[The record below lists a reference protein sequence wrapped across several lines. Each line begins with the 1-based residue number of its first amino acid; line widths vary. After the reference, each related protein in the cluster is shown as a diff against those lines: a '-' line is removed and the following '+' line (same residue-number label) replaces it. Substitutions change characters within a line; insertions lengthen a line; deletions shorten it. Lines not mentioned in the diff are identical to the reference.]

1 MGYRPSGWH
10 CPSLRGT
17 STKCGGGNSKHYTLN
32 QNMESF
38 IARRLYK
45 NEQGSR
51 KVSRPAVLI
60 AQAGVA
66 LGLAVML
73 VTIAVSF
80 GFKHEVRAKA
90 VGFGSHLHVSN
101 YEGGQSFETNPIAAD
116 STLMATLKSFKEVAH
131 VQCYATK
138 PGVFRT
144 EDDFMGYVLKGVGED
159 YDLSFYEQH
168 LKEGTIPCFSAHT
181 PSNQVLISREIANK
195 LELAVGDRV
204 DSYFLQGSLRA
215 RRYTIAGIY
224 ETGFA
229 EYDRLFALTDLKAV
243 QALNR
248 WEPDQVTGV
257 EIMLT
262 HFSKVDFM
270 NWELGTILDR
280 TEDSYGEEY
289 FVQSV
294 VDINPG
300 LFAWLNVLD
309 MNVWLI
315 LSLMLGVA
323 AFTMISG
330 LLILILERT
339 QFIGILKALGACNLS
354 VRKIFLRFA
363 LLIVCKGMFWGNVIG
378 LGVCALQKSTG
389 LITLDPQNY
398 YLDTVPITFDWVF
411 ILVINVVMF
420 MLSALVLIIPSGLIS
435 RIHPTKAMRFE

>member
-1 MGYRPSGWH
+1 
-10 CPSLRGT
+10 
-17 STKCGGGNSKHYTLN
+17 
-32 QNMESF
+32 MESF

-73 VTIAVSF
+73 VTIAISF
-80 GFKHEVRAKA
+80 GFKYEVRAKA
-90 VGFGSHLHVSN
+90 VGFGSHLHISN
-101 YEGGQSFETNPIAAD
+101 YDAGQSFDAQPIAAD
-116 STLMATLKSFKEVAH
+116 SALFNTLSRFDEIAH
-131 VQCYATK
+131 VQPYVSK

-144 EDDFMGYVLKGVGED
+144 DVDFMGYMLKGVGED
-159 YDLSFYEQH
+159 YDLSFFEHH
-168 LKEGTIPCFSAHT
+168 LKEGEIPQFSASAI
-181 PSNQVLISREIANK
+181 SNKIVISREIADK
-195 LELAVGDRV
+195 LQLSVGDKV
-204 DSYFLQGSLRA
+204 DSYFLQGTLRA
-215 RRYTIAGIY
+215 RRYTVAGIY
-224 ETGFA
+224 ETGFS
-229 EYDRLFALTDLKAV
+229 EYDRLFVLTDLKAV

-248 WEPDQVTGV
+248 WEADQVTGV
-257 EIMLT
+257 EVMLAD
-262 HFSKVDFM
+262 FSKVEAM
-270 NWELGTILDR
+270 NWELGSLLDR

-294 VDINPG
+294 IDINPG

-339 QFIGILKALGACNLS
+339 QFIGVLKALGASNAS
-354 VRKIFLRFA
+354 VRSIFLRFA
-363 LLIVCKGMFWGNVIG
+363 LLIVCKGMFWGNIIG
-378 LGVCALQKSTG
+378 LGLCAAQKVTG
-389 LITLDPQNY
+389 LITLDPKNY
-398 YLDTVPITFDWVF
+398 YLDTVPITFNWGF
-411 ILVINVVMF
+411 IITVNLVMF
-420 MLSALVLIIPSGLIS
+420 ILSALVLLIPSGLIS

>member
-1 MGYRPSGWH
+1 
-10 CPSLRGT
+10 
-17 STKCGGGNSKHYTLN
+17 
-32 QNMESF
+32 MESF

-80 GFKHEVRAKA
+80 GFKYEVRAKA

-101 YEGGQSFETNPIAAD
+101 YDSGQAFEALPVAAD
-116 STLMATLKSFKEVAH
+116 SALMATLTSFGEVSH

-144 EDDFMGYVLKGVGED
+144 DDDFMGYVLKGVGED
-159 YDLSFYEQH
+159 YDLSFYERH
-168 LKEGTIPCFSAHT
+168 LQEGEIPRFSSDSV
-181 PSNQVLISREIANK
+181 SNGIVVSREVANK
-195 LELAVGDRV
+195 LQLSVGDKV
-204 DSYFLQGSLRA
+204 DSYFLQGTLRA
-215 RRYTIAGIY
+215 RRYTVKGIY

-229 EYDRLFALTDLKAV
+229 EYDRLFVLTDLKAV
-243 QALNR
+243 QTLNR
-248 WEPDQVTGV
+248 WESEQVTGV
-257 EIMLT
+257 EVMLSD
-262 HFSKVDFM
+262 FSKVEPM
-270 NWELGTILDR
+270 NWELGSLLDR
-280 TEDSYGEEY
+280 TEDPYGEEY

-300 LFAWLNVLD
+300 LFAWLDVLD

-315 LSLMLGVA
+315 LFLMLGVA

-339 QFIGILKALGACNLS
+339 QFIGVLKALGACNRS
-354 VRKIFLRFA
+354 VRSIFLRFA
-363 LLIVCKGMFWGNVIG
+363 LLIVCKGMFWGDVIG
-378 LGVCALQKSTG
+378 LGLCALQKSSA
-389 LITLDPQNY
+389 LLKLNPQNY
-398 YLDTVPITFDWVF
+398 YLDTVPITFDWGF
-411 ILVINVVMF
+411 IIVVNVIMF
-420 MLSALVLIIPSGLIS
+420 ILSALVLIVPSGLIS

>member
-1 MGYRPSGWH
+1 
-10 CPSLRGT
+10 
-17 STKCGGGNSKHYTLN
+17 
-32 QNMESF
+32 MESF

-80 GFKHEVRAKA
+80 GFKYEVRAKA

-101 YEGGQSFETNPIAAD
+101 YDSGQAFEALPVAAD
-116 STLMATLKSFKEVAH
+116 SALMATLTSFGEVSH

-144 EDDFMGYVLKGVGED
+144 DNDFMGYVLKGVGED
-159 YDLSFYEQH
+159 YDLSFYERH
-168 LKEGTIPCFSAHT
+168 LQEGEIPRFS
-181 PSNQVLISREIANK
+181 SDSVFNGIVVSREVANK
-195 LELAVGDRV
+195 LQLSVGDKV
-204 DSYFLQGSLRA
+204 DSYFLQGTLRA
-215 RRYTIAGIY
+215 RRYTVKGIY

-229 EYDRLFALTDLKAV
+229 EYDRLFVLTDLKAV
-243 QALNR
+243 QTLNR
-248 WEPDQVTGV
+248 WESEQVTGV
-257 EIMLT
+257 EVMLSD
-262 HFSKVDFM
+262 FSKVEPM
-270 NWELGTILDR
+270 NWELGSLLDR
-280 TEDSYGEEY
+280 TEDPYGEEY

-300 LFAWLNVLD
+300 LFAWLDVLD

-315 LSLMLGVA
+315 LFLMLGVA

-339 QFIGILKALGACNLS
+339 QFIGVLKALGACNRS
-354 VRKIFLRFA
+354 VRSIFLRFA
-363 LLIVCKGMFWGNVIG
+363 LLIVCKGMFWGDVIG
-378 LGVCALQKSTG
+378 LGLCALQKSSA
-389 LITLDPQNY
+389 LLKLNPQNY
-398 YLDTVPITFDWVF
+398 YLDTVPITFDWGF
-411 ILVINVVMF
+411 IIVVNVIMF
-420 MLSALVLIIPSGLIS
+420 ILSALVLIVPSGLIS

>member
-1 MGYRPSGWH
+1 
-10 CPSLRGT
+10 
-17 STKCGGGNSKHYTLN
+17 
-32 QNMESF
+32 MESF

-80 GFKHEVRAKA
+80 GFKYEVRAKA
-90 VGFGSHLHVSN
+90 VGFGSHLHISN
-101 YEGGQSFETNPIAAD
+101 YDAGHALEVHPIAAD
-116 STLMATLKSFKEVAH
+116 SALVATLNAFDEVAH
-131 VQCYATK
+131 VQPYATK

-168 LKEGTIPCFSAHT
+168 LKEGEIPEFSAHSI
-181 PSNQVLISREIANK
+181 SNKIVVSREVADK
-195 LELAVGDRV
+195 LQLSLGDKV
-204 DSYFLQGSLRA
+204 DSYFLQGALRA
-215 RRYTIAGIY
+215 RRYTVVGIY

-229 EYDRLFALTDLKAV
+229 EYDRLFVLTDLKAV

-248 WEPDQVTGV
+248 WKTDQVTGV

-262 HFSKVDFM
+262 DFNKVESM
-270 NWELGTILDR
+270 NWTLGTLLDR

-300 LFAWLNVLD
+300 LFAWLDVLD

-339 QFIGILKALGACNLS
+339 QFIGVLKALGACNRS
-354 VRKIFLRFA
+354 VRSIFLRFA

-378 LGVCALQKSTG
+378 LGLCAIQKVTG
-389 LITLDPQNY
+389 LISLDPKNY
-398 YLDTVPITFDWVF
+398 YLDTVPISFDWAF
-411 ILVINVVMF
+411 IIAVNVVMF
-420 MLSALVLIIPSGLIS
+420 ILSALVLIVPSGLIS

>member
-1 MGYRPSGWH
+1 
-10 CPSLRGT
+10 
-17 STKCGGGNSKHYTLN
+17 
-32 QNMESF
+32 MENF

-51 KVSRPAVLI
+51 KVSRPAVVI

-90 VGFGSHLHVSN
+90 VGFGSHLHISN
-101 YEGGQSFETNPIAAD
+101 YEAGHSYDPNPIAVD
-116 STLMATLKSFKEVAH
+116 SVLMTQLGSFDEVA
-131 VQCYATK
+131 QIQRYATK

-144 EDDFMGYVLKGVGED
+144 ESDFMGYMLKGVGED
-159 YDLSFYEQH
+159 YDLSFFEKH
-168 LKEGTIPCFSAHT
+168 LKEGVVPKFSSQII
-181 PSNQVLISREIANK
+181 SNEILISREVADK
-195 LELAVGDRV
+195 LQLRVGDRV
-204 DSYFLQGSLRA
+204 DSYFLQGALRA

-224 ETGFA
+224 ETGFS
-229 EYDRLFALTDLKAV
+229 EYDRLFMLTDLKAV

-248 WEPDQVTGV
+248 WEDDQVTGV

-262 HFSKVDFM
+262 DFNKVDPM
-270 NWELGTILDR
+270 TWQLGSLLDR
-280 TEDSYGEEY
+280 TEDPYGEEY

-300 LFAWLNVLD
+300 LFAWLDVLD

-315 LSLMLGVA
+315 LSLMLGVS

-339 QFIGILKALGACNLS
+339 QFIGILKALGACNRS
-354 VRKIFLRFA
+354 VRSIFLRFA
-363 LLIVCKGMFWGNVIG
+363 LLIVCKGMFWGNVVG
-378 LGVCALQKSTG
+378 LGLCAIQKFTG
-389 LITLDPQNY
+389 IISLDPQNY
-398 YLDTVPITFDWVF
+398 YLDTVPISFSWVF
-411 ILVINVVMF
+411 ILSVNVVMF
-420 MLSALVLIIPSGLIS
+420 VLSALVLILPSGLIS
-435 RIHPTKAMRFE
+435 RIYPTKAMRFE

>member
-1 MGYRPSGWH
+1 
-10 CPSLRGT
+10 
-17 STKCGGGNSKHYTLN
+17 
-32 QNMESF
+32 MESF

-90 VGFGSHLHVSN
+90 VGFGSHLHISN
-101 YEGGQSFETNPIAAD
+101 YEAGQAFDPNPIAVD
-116 STLMATLKSFKEVAH
+116 SSLMAMLNDFVEVAH
-131 VQCYATK
+131 VQRYVAK

-144 EDDFMGYVLKGVGED
+144 ENDFMGYMLKGVGED
-159 YDLSFYEQH
+159 YDLSFFEQH
-168 LKEGTIPCFSAHT
+168 LKEGAVPKFSDQTI
-181 PSNQVLISREIANK
+181 SNEILISREVANK
-195 LELAVGDRV
+195 LQLGVGDRV
-204 DSYFLQGSLRA
+204 DSYFLQGTLRA
-215 RRYTIAGIY
+215 RRYIVAGIY

-229 EYDRLFALTDLKAV
+229 EYDRLFVLTDLKAV

-248 WEPDQVTGV
+248 WEADQVTGV
-257 EIMLT
+257 EIVLT
-262 HFSKVDFM
+262 DFNRVEPM
-270 NWELGTILDR
+270 NWRLGSMLDR
-280 TEDSYGEEY
+280 TEDPYGEEY
-289 FVQSV
+289 LVQSV
-294 VDINPG
+294 VDINPA
-300 LFAWLNVLD
+300 LFAWLDVLD

-315 LSLMLGVA
+315 LALMLGVS

-339 QFIGILKALGACNLS
+339 QFIGILKALGACNRS
-354 VRKIFLRFA
+354 VRSIFLRFA

-378 LGVCALQKSTG
+378 LGLCAVQKCTG
-389 LITLDPQNY
+389 LISLDPQNY
-398 YLDTVPITFDWVF
+398 YLDTVPVNFSWGF
-411 ILVINVVMF
+411 ILSVNIVMF
-420 MLSALVLIIPSGLIS
+420 ILSALVLIVPSGLIS

>member
-1 MGYRPSGWH
+1 
-10 CPSLRGT
+10 
-17 STKCGGGNSKHYTLN
+17 
-32 QNMESF
+32 MESF

-80 GFKHEVRAKA
+80 GFKYEVRAKA

-101 YEGGQSFETNPIAAD
+101 YDSGQAFEALPVAAD
-116 STLMATLKSFKEVAH
+116 SALMATLTSFGEVSH

-144 EDDFMGYVLKGVGED
+144 DDDFMGYVLKGVGED
-159 YDLSFYEQH
+159 YDLSFYERH
-168 LKEGTIPCFSAHT
+168 LKEGEIPRFSSDSV
-181 PSNQVLISREIANK
+181 SNGIVVSREVANK
-195 LELAVGDRV
+195 LQLSVGDKV
-204 DSYFLQGSLRA
+204 DSYFLQGALRA
-215 RRYTIAGIY
+215 RRYTVKGIY

-229 EYDRLFALTDLKAV
+229 EYDRLFVITDLKAV

-257 EIMLT
+257 EVMLT
-262 HFSKVDFM
+262 DFSKVEPM
-270 NWELGTILDR
+270 NWELGSLLDR
-280 TEDSYGEEY
+280 TEDPYGEEY

-300 LFAWLNVLD
+300 LFAWLDVLD

-323 AFTMISG
+323 AFTMVSG

-339 QFIGILKALGACNLS
+339 QFIGVLKALGAYNRS
-354 VRKIFLRFA
+354 VRSIFLRFA
-363 LLIVCKGMFWGNVIG
+363 LLIVCRGMLWGNVFG
-378 LGVCALQKSTG
+378 LGLCALQKSTA
-389 LITLDPQNY
+389 LIKLDPQNY
-398 YLDTVPITFDWVF
+398 YLDTVPIAFDWGF
-411 ILVINVVMF
+411 IVAVNIVMF
-420 MLSALVLIIPSGLIS
+420 ILSALVLIVPSGLIS

>member
-1 MGYRPSGWH
+1 
-10 CPSLRGT
+10 
-17 STKCGGGNSKHYTLN
+17 
-32 QNMESF
+32 MESF

-80 GFKHEVRAKA
+80 GFKYEVRAKA

-101 YEGGQSFETNPIAAD
+101 YDSGQAFEALPVAAD
-116 STLMATLKSFKEVAH
+116 SALMATLTSFGEVSH

-144 EDDFMGYVLKGVGED
+144 DDDFMGYVLKGVGED
-159 YDLSFYEQH
+159 YDLSFYERH
-168 LKEGTIPCFSAHT
+168 LQEGEIPRFS
-181 PSNQVLISREIANK
+181 SDSVFNGIVVSREVANK
-195 LELAVGDRV
+195 LQLSVGDKV
-204 DSYFLQGSLRA
+204 DSYFLQGTLRA
-215 RRYTIAGIY
+215 RRYTVKGIY

-229 EYDRLFALTDLKAV
+229 EYDRLFVLTDLKAV
-243 QALNR
+243 QTLNR
-248 WEPDQVTGV
+248 WESEQVTGV
-257 EIMLT
+257 EVMLSD
-262 HFSKVDFM
+262 FSKVEPM
-270 NWELGTILDR
+270 NWELGSLLDR
-280 TEDSYGEEY
+280 TEDPYGEEY

-300 LFAWLNVLD
+300 LFAWLDVLD

-315 LSLMLGVA
+315 LLLMLGVA

-339 QFIGILKALGACNLS
+339 QFIGVLKALGACNRS
-354 VRKIFLRFA
+354 VRSIFLRFA
-363 LLIVCKGMFWGNVIG
+363 LLIVCKGMFWGDVIG
-378 LGVCALQKSTG
+378 LGLCALQKSSA
-389 LITLDPQNY
+389 LLKLNPQNY
-398 YLDTVPITFDWVF
+398 YLDTVPITFDWGF
-411 ILVINVVMF
+411 IIVVNVIMF
-420 MLSALVLIIPSGLIS
+420 ILSALVLIVPSGLIS

>member
-1 MGYRPSGWH
+1 
-10 CPSLRGT
+10 
-17 STKCGGGNSKHYTLN
+17 
-32 QNMESF
+32 MESF
-38 IARRLYK
+38 IARRLYE

-60 AQAGVA
+60 AQIGVA

-80 GFKHEVRAKA
+80 GFKYEVRAKA

-101 YEGGQSFETNPIAAD
+101 YDGGQAFEARPVAAD
-116 STLMATLKSFKEVAH
+116 SVLMVTLTGFDEVSH
-131 VQCYATK
+131 VQSYATK

-144 EDDFMGYVLKGVGED
+144 ANDFMGYVLKGVGED

-168 LKEGTIPCFSAHT
+168 LKEGEIPRFSSQAI
-181 PSNQVLISREIANK
+181 SNGIVISREVANK
-195 LELAVGDRV
+195 LQLSVGDKV

-215 RRYTIAGIY
+215 RRYTVMGIY

-229 EYDRLFALTDLKAV
+229 EYDRLFVLTDLKAV

-257 EIMLT
+257 EVMLT
-262 HFSKVDFM
+262 DFNKVEAM
-270 NWELGTILDR
+270 NWELGSLLDR

-300 LFAWLNVLD
+300 LFAWLDVLD

-315 LSLMLGVA
+315 LALMLGVA

-339 QFIGILKALGACNLS
+339 QFIGILKALGACNRS
-354 VRKIFLRFA
+354 VRSIFLRFA
-363 LLIVCKGMFWGNVIG
+363 LLIVCKGMLWGNVIG
-378 LGVCALQKSTG
+378 LGLCALQKSTA
-389 LITLDPQNY
+389 LIKLDPQNY
-398 YLDTVPITFDWVF
+398 YLDTVPIAFDWGF
-411 ILVINVVMF
+411 IIAVNIVMF
-420 MLSALVLIIPSGLIS
+420 VLSALVLIVPSGLIS